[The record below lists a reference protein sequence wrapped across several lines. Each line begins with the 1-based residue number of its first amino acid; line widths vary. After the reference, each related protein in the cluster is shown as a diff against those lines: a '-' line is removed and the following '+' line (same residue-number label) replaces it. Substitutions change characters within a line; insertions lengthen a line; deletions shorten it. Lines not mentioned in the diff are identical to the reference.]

1 MSKGRT
7 IAVSNTDIE
16 VMYKA
21 LNYYSTEVCNAL
33 ESVEEEL
40 ETTRDRYLSSSN
52 PVENQAFAI
61 VVKELEVAQSNLTV
75 TKSEV
80 TELLEFFSQLEID
93 EDKDL

>member
-16 VMYKA
+16 VIYKA
-21 LNYYSTEVCNAL
+21 LNYYNTEVCNAL

-40 ETTRDRYLSSSN
+40 ETTRDRYLLSSN
-52 PVENQAFAI
+52 PVENKVFAV
-61 VVKELEVAQSNLTV
+61 VVKELESSQAELTV

-80 TELLEFFSQLEID
+80 TELLEFFSQLED
-93 EDKDL
+93 DKKED